1 MKKFPFGSNEH
12 NNMLKI
18 VALQQFMLNFFIVNI
33 NNQTEKIT
41 LTFKLNVEINEKW
54 AFKEKNTLTMC
65 IFECIIN
72 ISN

>member
-1 MKKFPFGSNEH
+1 
-12 NNMLKI
+12 MLK
-18 VALQQFMLNFFIVNI
+18 LFIVNI

-41 LTFKLNVEINEKW
+41 LTFKLNVEILEKW
-54 AFKEKNTLTMC
+54 AFKAKNPLTMQ

>member
-1 MKKFPFGSNEH
+1 
-12 NNMLKI
+12 MLKI
-18 VALQQFMLNFFIVNI
+18 VGVIQFMLKLFIVNI

-41 LTFKLNVEINEKW
+41 LTFKLNVEILEKW
-54 AFKEKNTLTMC
+54 AFKAKNPLTMQ